1 MQLHKRERPELAVQE
16 PVQQVLVQVPEQ
28 LEQVQLVL
36 VQELLALVQ
45 ELLAL
50 EQEQLVLVQLVL
62 VQLEPVLSV
71 LVQRELEQ
79 QEPVRLEPAQLVQEL
94 EQLVQEPV
102 PLEQLVLELQVLELW
117 ELEQVQPE
125 LELPL
130 MKEKVKLN
138 LVKPLEQLEQAQWV
152 PLEVVPQVR
161 LGQVLLDRVQQLEL
175 QVQARFLQCNFTELQ
190 KKGYDMIVSY
200 PFFYVSE
207 LTLSVRGHKLIFNL
221 LHGIKKVI

>member
-28 LEQVQLVL
+28 LEQVQLEQVQLVL
-36 VQELLALVQ
+36 VQLVLVQLVPVQ

-50 EQEQLVLVQLVL
+50 EQEQLVLVQL
-62 VQLEPVLSV
+62 EPVLSALV
-71 LVQRELEQ
+71 QRELVQRELEQ
-79 QEPVRLEPAQLVQEL
+79 QEPVRLEPAQPA
-94 EQLVQEPV
+94 QLVQE
-102 PLEQLVLELQVLELW
+102 LEQLVLELQVLELW

-138 LVKPLEQLEQAQWV
+138 PVKPLVQLEQAQWA
-152 PLEVVPQVR
+152 PLEVVLQVR

-200 PFFYVSE
+200 PFFMYQ
-207 LTLSVRGHKLIFNL
+207 N
-221 LHGIKKVI
+221 